1 MTPQAFGDLLHRRK
15 PTAEGFGAPRLKK
28 LLRPSRG
35 RVVPEPLKL
44 FAQQVS
50 PNALEVVLQQL
61 GKPGGLVIREVLR
74 SLEQTPAGL
83 RERWLVAVPAQ
94 LGDLLPPHLYEKP
107 RSCSA

>member
-44 FAQQVS
+44 LAEQMR
-50 PNALEVVLQQL
+50 PDALEVVLEKL
-61 GKPGGLVIREVLR
+61 GEPRSLVVREVLGP
-74 SLEQTPAGL
+74 LEQAPSGT
-83 RERWLVAVPAQ
+83 
-94 LGDLLPPHLYEKP
+94 
-107 RSCSA
+107 SALSRLKVGI